1 MTSDLSSKLRAWLAN
16 EGYPFEL
23 RVGRTL
29 HDADW
34 DVFHGQHYLD
44 PETGKLREVDVHAAF
59 GPYLGDT
66 KGMGMVSV
74 HLVCECK
81 VSQGKPWIVFTSRQG
96 DDELGLVSRLTPGE
110 PASHALSHAVLT
122 NRGKLST
129 LVMGSRIGHGV
140 TRAFVESRSADPT
153 GPFAAVLGAMTA
165 ASALS
170 NRHYSSLLQG
180 TGKSVWLSIYLPVVV
195 LLGQLFEFYLDEA
208 GNEVLAECSR
218 AHVLA
223 YPPGLDPNPILVQL
237 VSAQVLPTFAAS
249 AHAEARFV
257 AQAILPEARR
267 IWEAFWERSR
277 AGEA

>member
-1 MTSDLSSKLRAWLAN
+1 MTTELSSKLRTWLAN

-29 HDADW
+29 HDAHW
-34 DVFHGQHYLD
+34 DVSHGQHYVD

-59 GPYLGDT
+59 GPYVGDT

-96 DDELGLVSRLTPGE
+96 DDELRLVSHLTPGE

-122 NRGKLST
+122 NRGTLTT
-129 LVMGSRIGHGV
+129 LVMGPRIGHGV
-140 TRAFVESRSADPT
+140 TKAFVESRSADPT
-153 GPFAAVLGAMTA
+153 GPFAAVLGAMSA

-170 NRHYSSLLQG
+170 HHHYSSLLR
-180 TGKSVWLSIYLPVVV
+180 GKGETVWLSIYLPLVV
-195 LLGQLFEFYLDEA
+195 LLGELFEFYLDGS

-223 YPPGLDPNPILVQL
+223 YPPSLDPNPVLVQI
-237 VSAQVLPTFAAS
+237 VTAKALPAFAAG
-249 AHAEARFV
+249 AHTEARFA

-267 IWEAFWERSR
+267 IWKAFWERSHTGSR
-277 AGEA
+277 